1 MRLPLVIAALVLPG
15 AVAADPPSPATSE
28 NPAAAVAALSDGAY
42 LGTWENPA
50 KSVTLRV
57 ERCGEKVCGT
67 VATANDK
74 AKADARRGG
83 TDPLVGVQL
92 FEEFTATDPRVWRGR
107 VFVPDQNLR
116 ITGTATLLDPTSIR
130 VRGCAP
136 GGIICRSQVW
146 TRVAD

>member
-1 MRLPLVIAALVLPG
+1 MRLPLMVAALIMPC
-15 AVAADPPSPATSE
+15 AVAAAPPAPSE
-28 NPAAAVAALSDGAY
+28 SGDPAAAVAALPDGAY

-74 AKADARRGG
+74 AMADARRGG

-92 FEEFTATDPRVWRGR
+92 FEEFSATGPRVWRGR
-107 VFVPDQNLR
+107 VFVPDMNLR
-116 ITGTATLLDPTSIR
+116 ITGTATLVDPTSIR
-130 VRGCAP
+130 VRGCAA
-136 GGIICRSQVW
+136 GGIICRSQLW